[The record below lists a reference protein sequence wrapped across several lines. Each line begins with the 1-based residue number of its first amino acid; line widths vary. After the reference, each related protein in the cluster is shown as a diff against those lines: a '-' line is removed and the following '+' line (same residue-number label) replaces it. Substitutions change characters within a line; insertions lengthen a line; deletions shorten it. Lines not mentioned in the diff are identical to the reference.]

1 MAKAVV
7 VTDASPLIGLAA
19 AGAFDLLR
27 GLFGTLTVTAAVRD
41 EVLAGGALPGA
52 RELEAATGAGWI
64 EVDPVVRGVDA
75 FPELDAGEASTL
87 ALALEHG
94 GDCLV
99 LMDEP
104 MGRARA
110 QERGIAVAGLAGVLL
125 AAKRAGLVE
134 RIGPFFEALERSN
147 FRISTEIVRA
157 VLEEAGET
165 D

>member
-1 MAKAVV
+1 MAETVV
-7 VTDASPLIGLAA
+7 VADASPLIGLAA

-27 GLFGTLTVTAAVRD
+27 GLFGTVTVTAAVRD
-41 EVLAGGALPGA
+41 EALAGGALPGA
-52 RELEAATGAGWI
+52 RELEAAIQAGWV
-64 EVDPVVRGVDA
+64 EADPGGRSVDA
-75 FPELDAGEASTL
+75 FPELDPGEASTL

-94 GDCLV
+94 GECLV

-104 MGRARA
+104 TGRARA

-134 RIGPFFEALERSN
+134 RIGPFFDALERSDI
-147 FRISTEIVRA
+147 RISTEIVRA